1 MAVYLVQTDRDYLKF
16 SITAETIIGRGPFF
30 DISDKKVSRNH
41 ALLTPFVDEEEL
53 ELKSIHLNP
62 CFVYLK
68 KSGKSVTLKK
78 DLSIRL
84 KVGDHFTLLENKHS
98 FRIHSISKEV
108 VPMEASLIKD
118 NLNNNVGEDSDST
131 KSSDVVDE
139 SQISEVNKHS
149 DVTLS
154 GQSEDQFVT
163 ESTKAS
169 SNEENKPLIAQQAKL
184 EVDTLQ
190 NNQNSSNGRS
200 KDFEECKKDK
210 NIKKRKSYDSD
221 YEYEDSSEDEKKTLN
236 SYGSSKSRKNSLNKK
251 QYCRSKASAA
261 ASSALTKD
269 IKQEEEIGRQ
279 KSSRCRKVLVDR
291 FIDESDSCSLASE
304 DESDE
309 VYVREKDVE
318 ESEDSDWEPEIKK
331 KKIPPPKPKAT
342 KKKKKKFDYDDE
354 SEETEEDEMIL
365 DDEESEAEFSDD
377 G

>member
-1 MAVYLVQTDRDYLKF
+1 M
-16 SITAETIIGRGPFF
+16 
-30 DISDKKVSRNH
+30 
-41 ALLTPFVDEEEL
+41 LTPFVDEEEL
-53 ELKSIHLNP
+53 ELKSIHINP

-68 KSGKSVTLKK
+68 KSDTSVTLKK

-84 KVGDHFTLLENKHS
+84 KAGDYFTLLESKHS

-118 NLNNNVGEDSDST
+118 DLNNNVGEDSDST

-154 GQSEDQFVT
+154 GQSEDQLVT

-210 NIKKRKSYDSD
+210 NIKKRKSC
-221 YEYEDSSEDEKKTLN
+221 K
-236 SYGSSKSRKNSLNKK
+236 
-251 QYCRSKASAA
+251 
-261 ASSALTKD
+261 
-269 IKQEEEIGRQ
+269 
-279 KSSRCRKVLVDR
+279 
-291 FIDESDSCSLASE
+291 
-304 DESDE
+304 
-309 VYVREKDVE
+309 
-318 ESEDSDWEPEIKK
+318 
-331 KKIPPPKPKAT
+331 
-342 KKKKKKFDYDDE
+342 
-354 SEETEEDEMIL
+354 
-365 DDEESEAEFSDD
+365 
-377 G
+377 